1 VITPLACSLV
11 GQTHTVTLRPGSRA
25 AELYGAS
32 EATEDYY
39 CNYGVNPDYV
49 RRLEDG
55 GLLVSAVGAEGEIR
69 AVELPDHP
77 FFMGTLF
84 LPQAR
89 SKARRPH
96 PLIAGFATAVA
107 SARSHSNG

>member
-1 VITPLACSLV
+1 
-11 GQTHTVTLRPGSRA
+11 
-25 AELYGAS
+25 
-32 EATEDYY
+32 
-39 CNYGVNPDYV
+39 
-49 RRLEDG
+49 
-55 GLLVSAVGAEGEIR
+55 VGAEGEIR

-107 SARSHSNG
+107 SARSHSNR